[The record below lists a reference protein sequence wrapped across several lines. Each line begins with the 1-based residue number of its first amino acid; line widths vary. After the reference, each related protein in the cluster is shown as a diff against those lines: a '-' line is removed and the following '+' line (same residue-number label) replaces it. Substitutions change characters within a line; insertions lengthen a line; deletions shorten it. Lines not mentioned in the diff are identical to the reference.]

1 MKNTLLKNKGYA
13 LISQKYL
20 KGEREN
26 YHILPAYLTNKY
38 INNNRIS
45 IKIRNNKC
53 KKRPFPQLYN
63 FEKLYH
69 RTIFFIDMNDLR
81 TIKLKGGKHDYY
93 VGYNNVYYFEDKI
106 TAKIVIASFTS
117 KEVCGSCMSM
127 LYGSKDN

>member
-53 KKRPFPQLYN
+53 KKDLSRNYIILKNFIIELY
-63 FEKLYH
+63 
-69 RTIFFIDMNDLR
+69 
-81 TIKLKGGKHDYY
+81 
-93 VGYNNVYYFEDKI
+93 
-106 TAKIVIASFTS
+106 SS
-117 KEVCGSCMSM
+117 
-127 LYGSKDN
+127 